1 MDILPHEKKRKET
14 EKWEAGE
21 SIHMKESVE
30 EQEKELGVRILGT
43 LVHENLCQNRCIYLK
58 IS

>member
-43 LVHENLCQNRCIYLK
+43 LVHENLCQIDVF
-58 IS
+58 I